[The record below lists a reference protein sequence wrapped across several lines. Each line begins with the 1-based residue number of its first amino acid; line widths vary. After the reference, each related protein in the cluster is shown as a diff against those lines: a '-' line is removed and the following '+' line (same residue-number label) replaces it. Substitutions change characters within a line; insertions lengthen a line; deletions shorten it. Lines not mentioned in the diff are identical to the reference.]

1 MTAITY
7 LSSST
12 AAAASTSAAASTT
25 TATSNSISNDKEAFL
40 KILLTQLENQNPL
53 DPVDTTEFTNQLV
66 AYSSLEQLMTMNE
79 KLDALTASIGGTSSL
94 SAFSYIGAEV
104 DISSNASVLQDGEV
118 EWAYT
123 LENDAENVT
132 LQVSDAYGTVIASY
146 DAGKSSAGTYGFT
159 ITSEDL
165 GSSVSNGAPLYLSVV
180 AKNSGGAN
188 INTATK
194 ATVTIS
200 GVETSEGNITLNA
213 GSLSFS
219 ANNVTAMRVAA

>member
-1 MTAITY
+1 MSAITY

-12 AAAASTSAAASTT
+12 AAATSTT
-25 TATSNSISNDKEAFL
+25 TASTSTATTNDISEDKEAFL

-79 KLDALTASIGGTSSL
+79 KLDTLTSSISGTSSL

-104 DISSNASVLQDGEV
+104 DVSTNASVLQEGEA

-123 LENDAENVT
+123 LENDAEDVT
-132 LQVSDAYGTVIASY
+132 LQVSDASGAVLATY
-146 DAGKSSAGTYGFT
+146 DVGESDAGTYSFT
-159 ITSEDL
+159 ATSEDL
-165 GSSVSNGAPLYLSVV
+165 GSSVSEGAPLYLSVV
-180 AKNSGGAN
+180 ATNSSGAN

-200 GVETSEGNITLNA
+200 GVETSDGDITLSA

-219 ANNVTAMRVAA
+219 ADNVTAMRVAA